1 MGLGEVLFDVE
12 IELLISIVESSPDLV
27 SEVEGARS
35 TEGSVECLD
44 SRLPAAIQLEI
55 AIQAM
60 VAAIAP
66 KPAPE
71 LKTAHIG

>member
-35 TEGSVECLD
+35 TEGSVESLD
-44 SRLPAAIQLEI
+44 SSLPVAIQLEI

-60 VAAIAP
+60 VAAMAP

-71 LKTAHIG
+71 PKAAHIG